1 MQTRQ
6 LGNNGPTVSA
16 LGLGCM
22 GMTPIYATPD
32 PDDAIATIH
41 AAVDAGIS
49 MIDTA
54 DMYAGGKNEELVG
67 RALKGIRERVFLA
80 SKFGNMRLP
89 DGTRQVNGKPE
100 YVFEACDRA
109 LKRMEVEFIDLYYLH
124 RMDATVPI
132 EDTVGAMAQLIE
144 QGKVGAIGLS
154 EAGANTIR
162 RAQATHALAAVQTE
176 YSLASRDVEAEILPT
191 CRELG
196 IGFVAYAPL
205 SRGLLSGE
213 IASLDQLGD
222 NDRRR
227 DMPRFQGDNLGTNLA
242 MVNAMADIAASKGVS
257 TAALALAWV
266 LARGDD
272 VLPIP
277 GCSRRDTLRDSL
289 MALEVELSAD
299 ELGAIEAAVDA
310 ERIVGTRYPEKQ
322 MARLGI

>member
-1 MQTRQ
+1 MAAATGWNSYRSQNRWRNT
-6 LGNNGPTVSA
+6 GP
-16 LGLGCM
+16 
-22 GMTPIYATPD
+22 
-32 PDDAIATIH
+32 
-41 AAVDAGIS
+41 
-49 MIDTA
+49 
-54 DMYAGGKNEELVG
+54 
-67 RALKGIRERVFLA
+67 
-80 SKFGNMRLP
+80 
-89 DGTRQVNGKPE
+89 QV
-100 YVFEACDRA
+100 R
-109 LKRMEVEFIDLYYLH
+109 
-124 RMDATVPI
+124 
-132 EDTVGAMAQLIE
+132 
-144 QGKVGAIGLS
+144 
-154 EAGANTIR
+154 EAGNANTSIGEQW
-162 RAQATHALAAVQTE
+162 AH
-176 YSLASRDVEAEILPT
+176 
-191 CRELG
+191 G

-227 DMPRFQGDNLGTNLA
+227 DMPRFQGDNLDTNLA

>member
-6 LGNNGPTVSA
+6 LGSNGPEVSA

-32 PDDAIATIH
+32 PDEAIATIH
-41 AAVDAGIS
+41 AAVDAGIT

-67 RALKGIRERVFLA
+67 RALEGIRERVFLA

-89 DGTRQVNGKPE
+89 DGTRKVNGKPE
-100 YVFEACDRA
+100 YVFEACDKA
-109 LKRMEVEFIDLYYLH
+109 LARLGVDHIDLYYLH
-124 RMDATVPI
+124 RMDPTVPI

-144 QGKVGAIGLS
+144 QGKVGALGLS
-154 EAGANTIR
+154 EAGASTIR
-162 RAQATHALAAVQTE
+162 RAHATHPLAAVQTE

-205 SRGLLSGE
+205 SRGLLSGQVT
-213 IASLDQLGD
+213 ALDQLGE

-227 DMPRFQGDNLGTNLA
+227 DMPRFQGDNLDNNMA
-242 MVNAMADIAASKGVS
+242 MVNAVGEIAAGKRGVDGS
-257 TAALALAWV
+257 H
-266 LARGDD
+266 
-272 VLPIP
+272 
-277 GCSRRDTLRDSL
+277 S
-289 MALEVELSAD
+289 
-299 ELGAIEAAVDA
+299 
-310 ERIVGTRYPEKQ
+310 Y
-322 MARLGI
+322 RLGVVAR

>member
-1 MQTRQ
+1 
-6 LGNNGPTVSA
+6 
-16 LGLGCM
+16 
-22 GMTPIYATPD
+22 
-32 PDDAIATIH
+32 
-41 AAVDAGIS
+41 
-49 MIDTA
+49 
-54 DMYAGGKNEELVG
+54 
-67 RALKGIRERVFLA
+67 
-80 SKFGNMRLP
+80 
-89 DGTRQVNGKPE
+89 
-100 YVFEACDRA
+100 
-109 LKRMEVEFIDLYYLH
+109 
-124 RMDATVPI
+124 
-132 EDTVGAMAQLIE
+132 
-144 QGKVGAIGLS
+144 
-154 EAGANTIR
+154 
-162 RAQATHALAAVQTE
+162 VQTE

-227 DMPRFQGDNLGTNLA
+227 DMPRFQGDNLDTNLA